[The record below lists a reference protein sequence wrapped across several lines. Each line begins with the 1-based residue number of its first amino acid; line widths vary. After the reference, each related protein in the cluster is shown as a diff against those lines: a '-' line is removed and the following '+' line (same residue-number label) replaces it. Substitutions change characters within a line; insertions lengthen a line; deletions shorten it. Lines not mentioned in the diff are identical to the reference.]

1 LGFGE
6 AEGRDALLG
15 SDGGVKGVW
24 LIADDDGIC
33 YGVFSS
39 ENQAEWSHDHLPHD
53 LHERTRIEFWV
64 LNEVYNA

>member
-1 LGFGE
+1 
-6 AEGRDALLG
+6 
-15 SDGGVKGVW
+15 VKGVW
-24 LIADDDGIC
+24 LIVDDDGIC